1 MTTMISTTWPERAAV
16 ATLVWSLTRAPARVM
31 RSVDDSLTLAAV
43 LPRGCRPLPK
53 VGGELMIQWFD
64 MSGLHERAAQVT
76 SLKAGLLHVV
86 PAGDA
91 RTIQRRRFFRA
102 PVTIDL
108 TIDDGARKVKGVTVD
123 LSEGGTRAEVNA
135 AVLLPQTRVT
145 ATLEVGAKRFEVPSK
160 VVRNVTK
167 GQTAEV
173 GLQFGELPAAA
184 ANMIR
189 KQVFTAQVK
198 ARRNGLGQ

>member
-1 MTTMISTTWPERAAV
+1 MNTLTPTAWPKRAAV

-31 RSVDDSLTLAAV
+31 RSIDESLTLAAV
-43 LPRGCRPLPK
+43 LPRGCRPLPP

-64 MSGLHERAAQVT
+64 MAGLHERPAQVT

-86 PAGDA
+86 PSGDA

-108 TIDDGARKVKGVTVD
+108 TINDGARVMKGVTVD

-135 AVLLPQTRVT
+135 TGLLPQTRVT
-145 ATLEVGAKRFEVPSK
+145 ATLQVGAKRYDVPSK

-167 GQTAEV
+167 GRTAEV
-173 GLQFGELPAAA
+173 GLQFGELPTSA

-189 KQVFTAQVK
+189 KQVFTAQVQ
-198 ARRNGLGQ
+198 ARRNGREQ